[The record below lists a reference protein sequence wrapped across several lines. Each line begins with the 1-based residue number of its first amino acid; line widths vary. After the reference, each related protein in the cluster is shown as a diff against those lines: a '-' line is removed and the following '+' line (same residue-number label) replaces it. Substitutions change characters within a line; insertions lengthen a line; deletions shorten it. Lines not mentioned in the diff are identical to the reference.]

1 MTGKIRLFRKS
12 AMTESEAYFIVHL
25 IDGIGPVRA
34 KKLKEHFDSLDRAL
48 LARGADLRP
57 VQGIGGELVE
67 KLVSWKENVPVDAER
82 ARAAELGL
90 QIVTF
95 ADAAYPASL
104 KEIYDPPLVLYIKG
118 RIPETWPRGIAVVG
132 SRETSHYGLET
143 AKKLGYQ
150 LAYAGVPVISGL
162 ARGID
167 TAAHLG
173 ALAAKGTTWAVLG
186 CGLDQIYPPENDAL
200 AAKIVESGGCLISEL
215 ALGTAPD
222 KRTFPMRN
230 RIVSGLGFGTLV
242 IEAGRQ
248 SGALIT
254 ARQALDQGRQV
265 FAVPGRID
273 NPSAQGCHQLIK
285 DGAKLVE
292 GVEDILGELEFLL
305 PREAVST
312 PRPLPDNLT
321 PEEQQI
327 YAAIELDETPIDTI
341 TRATG
346 LTSGVVS
353 SALLR
358 LEMRKLVKQL
368 PGKRFV
374 RTS

>member
-1 MTGKIRLFRKS
+1 MN
-12 AMTESEAYFIVHL
+12 ESEAYFIAHL
-25 IDGIGPVRA
+25 IDGLGPVKVAR
-34 KKLKEHFDSLDRAL
+34 LKERFGGLEKAL
-48 LARGADLRP
+48 TARGADLRGIE
-57 VQGIGGELVE
+57 GIGNEMVA
-67 KLVSWKENVPVDAER
+67 KITSWKDVDADRER
-82 ARAAELGL
+82 TWAESLGV
-90 QIVTF
+90 QIVTQ
-95 ADAAYPASL
+95 ADKEYPASL
-104 KEIYDPPLVLYIKG
+104 REIYDPPLCLYIKG
-118 RIPETWPRGIAVVG
+118 KIPETWPRGVAVVG

-173 ALAAKGTTWAVLG
+173 ALAAKGTTWAALG
-186 CGLDQIYPPENDAL
+186 CGLDKMYPPENDTL

-215 ALGTAPD
+215 PLGTSPD

-230 RIVSGLGFGTLV
+230 RIVSGLSFGVLV

-273 NPSAQGCHQLIK
+273 NPLAQGCHQLIK

-292 GVEDILGELEFLL
+292 GVEDILGELEFFQFRDDAPKPRAL
-305 PREAVST
+305 PA
-312 PRPLPDNLT
+312 NLSGD
-321 PEEQQI
+321 EEKV
-327 YAAIELDETPIDTI
+327 YAAIELDETPIDRI
-341 TRATG
+341 TQSTG
-346 LTSGVVS
+346 LPSGTVS
-353 SALLR
+353 STLLR
-358 LEMRKLVKQL
+358 LEMKKLVRQL
-368 PGKRFV
+368 PGKVFV

>member
-1 MTGKIRLFRKS
+1 
-12 AMTESEAYFIVHL
+12 MTESEAYFILHL
-25 IDGIGPVRA
+25 LDGIGPVRA
-34 KKLKEHFDSLDRAL
+34 KRLRERLGSLDKAIT
-48 LARGADLRP
+48 ARGADLRT
-57 VQGIGGELVE
+57 VEGIGNEMVD
-67 KLVSWKENVPVDAER
+67 KITSWKEIDADKER
-82 ARAAELGL
+82 KWAAELGL
-90 QIVTF
+90 RIVTQ
-95 ADAAYPASL
+95 ADKDYPASL
-104 KEIYDPPLVLYIKG
+104 REIYDPPLALYIKG
-118 RIPETWPRGIAVVG
+118 TIPETWPRGVALVG

-186 CGLDQIYPPENDAL
+186 CGLDKMYPPENDAL

-215 ALGTAPD
+215 PLGTAPD

-230 RIVSGLGFGTLV
+230 RIVAGMSFGVLV

-254 ARQALDQGRQV
+254 ARQALEQGRQV

-273 NPSAQGCHQLIK
+273 NPLAQGCHQLIK

-292 GVEDILGELEFLL
+292 GVEDILGELEFFQF
-305 PREAVST
+305 REDAPK
-312 PRPLPDNLT
+312 PRPLPANLSGD
-321 PEEQQI
+321 EEKV
-327 YAAIELDETPIDTI
+327 YAAIELDETPIDAI
-341 TRATG
+341 IQATNLPPG
-346 LTSGVVS
+346 TVS

-358 LEMRKLVKQL
+358 LEMKKLVRQL
-368 PGKRFV
+368 PGKVFV

>member
-1 MTGKIRLFRKS
+1 
-12 AMTESEAYFIVHL
+12 MTESEAYFIANL
-25 IDGIGPVRA
+25 MIPDETGMAKLGIGPTRA
-34 KKLKEHFDSLDRAL
+34 RRLQERFGSLDRAFVASESD
-48 LARGADLRP
+48 LASVKGISQELACRIRGWEDVANAQKERQWAAD
-57 VQGIGGELVE
+57 
-67 KLVSWKENVPVDAER
+67 
-82 ARAAELGL
+82 LGL
-90 QIVTF
+90 QVITRV
-95 ADAAYPASL
+95 DPQYPASL
-104 KEIYDPPLVLYIKG
+104 SEIYDPPLVLYIKG
-118 RIPETWPRGIAVVG
+118 NVPETWPRGVAVVG

-186 CGLDQIYPPENDAL
+186 CGLDKMYPPENDAL
-200 AAKIVESGGCLISEL
+200 AAKIVESGGCLLSEL
-215 ALGTAPD
+215 PLGTAPD

-230 RIVSGLGFGTLV
+230 RIVSGLSFGVLV
-242 IEAGRQ
+242 VEAARQ

-273 NPSAQGCHQLIK
+273 NPQAQGCHQLLK
-285 DGAKLVE
+285 EGAKLVE
-292 GVEDILGELEFLL
+292 GVEDILTELEFLI
-305 PREAVST
+305 PKESVMT
-312 PRPLPDNLT
+312 PRPLPANLSGD
-321 PEEQQI
+321 EEKV
-327 YAAIELDETPIDTI
+327 YSAIELDEMPIDTI
-341 TRATG
+341 TQITG
-346 LTSGVVS
+346 LPSGTVS
-353 SALLR
+353 STLLR

-368 PGKRFV
+368 PGKVFV

>member
-1 MTGKIRLFRKS
+1 
-12 AMTESEAYFIVHL
+12 
-25 IDGIGPVRA
+25 
-34 KKLKEHFDSLDRAL
+34 
-48 LARGADLRP
+48 
-57 VQGIGGELVE
+57 
-67 KLVSWKENVPVDAER
+67 AE
-82 ARAAELGL
+82 ELGL
-90 QIVTF
+90 TVVTP
-95 ADAAYPASL
+95 ADKNYPASL
-104 KEIYDPPLVLYIKG
+104 GEIYDPPLVLYIKG
-118 RIPETWPRGIAVVG
+118 KIPETWPRGVAVVG

-143 AKKLGYQ
+143 AKKLSYQ

-167 TAAHLG
+167 TSAHLG
-173 ALAAKGTTWAVLG
+173 ALAAKGITWAVLG
-186 CGLDQIYPPENDAL
+186 CGLDKMYPPENDAL
-200 AAKIVESGGCLISEL
+200 AAKIVESGGCLITEL
-215 ALGTAPD
+215 VLGTSPD

-230 RIVSGLGFGTLV
+230 RIVSGLSFGVLV

-273 NPSAQGCHQLIK
+273 NPLAQGCHQLIK

-292 GVEDILGELEFLL
+292 GVEDILSELEFLI
-305 PREAVST
+305 PMDKMAT
-312 PRPLPDNLT
+312 PRPLPGNLS
-321 PEEQQI
+321 PEEEKV

-341 TRATG
+341 TQRTG
-346 LTSGVVS
+346 LTAGSVS

-368 PGKRFV
+368 PGKVFV

>member
-1 MTGKIRLFRKS
+1 
-12 AMTESEAYFIVHL
+12 MTESEAYFIVHL

-34 KKLKEHFDSLDRAL
+34 RKLRERFGSLDRAL
-48 LARGADLRP
+48 LSRGADLRS
-57 VQGIGGELVE
+57 VEGIGHELID
-67 KLVSWKENVPVDAER
+67 KLLSWKENVPVEKER
-82 ARAAELGL
+82 ARAEELGL

-118 RIPETWPRGIAVVG
+118 KIPETWPRGIAVVG
-132 SRETSHYGLET
+132 SRETSHYGLEN

-215 ALGTAPD
+215 TPGTAPD

-273 NPSAQGCHQLIK
+273 NPLAQGCHQLIK

-305 PREAVST
+305 PRDAVST
-312 PRPLPDNLT
+312 PRPLPENLT
-321 PEEQQI
+321 PEEEKI
-327 YAAIELDETPIDTI
+327 YAAIELDETPIDAI
-341 TRATG
+341 TQATG
-346 LTSGVVS
+346 LASGIVS
-353 SALLR
+353 STLLR
-358 LEMRKLVKQL
+358 LEMRKLVRQL

>member
-1 MTGKIRLFRKS
+1 
-12 AMTESEAYFIVHL
+12 MTESEAYFILHL
-25 IDGIGPVRA
+25 VDGIGPVRA
-34 KKLKEHFDSLDRAL
+34 KRLRERFGSLDRAVT
-48 LARGADLRP
+48 ARGADLRG
-57 VQGIGGELVE
+57 VEGIGPEIVE
-67 KLVSWKENVPVDAER
+67 KLVSWKETVEVDRER
-82 ARAAELGL
+82 RWAADLGL
-90 QIVTF
+90 QIVTQ

-104 KEIYDPPLVLYIKG
+104 MEIYDPPLVLYIKG
-118 RIPETWPRGIAVVG
+118 KIPETWPRGIAVVG

-167 TAAHLG
+167 TSAHLG

-186 CGLDQIYPPENDAL
+186 CGLDKMYPPENDAL

-215 ALGTAPD
+215 PLGTAPD

-230 RIVSGLGFGTLV
+230 RIVSGLSFGTLV

-254 ARQALDQGRQV
+254 ARQALEQGRQV

-273 NPSAQGCHQLIK
+273 NPLAQGCHQLIK

-292 GVEDILGELEFLL
+292 GVEDILGELEFLPL
-305 PREAVST
+305 RESAT
-312 PRPLPDNLT
+312 PAPRPLPANLS
-321 PEEQQI
+321 PEEEKI
-327 YAAIELDETPIDTI
+327 YAAIELDETPIDAI
-341 TRATG
+341 TQTTG
-346 LTSGVVS
+346 LPSGTVS

-358 LEMRKLVKQL
+358 LEMRKLVRQL
-368 PGKRFV
+368 PGKVFV

>member
-1 MTGKIRLFRKS
+1 
-12 AMTESEAYFIVHL
+12 MTESEAYFIVHL

-34 KKLKEHFDSLDRAL
+34 KRLKERFGSLDKSL
-48 LARGADLRP
+48 TARGADLRT
-57 VQGIGGELVE
+57 VEGIGNEMIDKLTSWELTTNAD
-67 KLVSWKENVPVDAER
+67 KER
-82 ARAAELGL
+82 KWAAELGL
-90 QIVTF
+90 QIITQ
-95 ADAAYPASL
+95 ADATYPASL
-104 KEIYDPPLVLYIKG
+104 RDIYDPPLALYVKG
-118 RIPETWPRGIAVVG
+118 NIPETWPRGVAVVG

-173 ALAAKGTTWAVLG
+173 ALAAKGVTWAVLG
-186 CGLDQIYPPENDAL
+186 CGLDKMYPPENEAL

-215 ALGTAPD
+215 PLGTAPD

-230 RIVSGLGFGTLV
+230 RIVSGLSFGTLV

-254 ARQALDQGRQV
+254 ARQALEQGRQV

-273 NPSAQGCHQLIK
+273 NPLAQGCHQLIK

-292 GVEDILGELEFLL
+292 GVDDILAELEFLL
-305 PREAVST
+305 PRESVT
-312 PRPLPDNLT
+312 PAGRPLPADLSAD
-321 PEEQQI
+321 EQKI
-327 YAAIELDETPIDTI
+327 YAAIELDETPIDLI
-341 TRATG
+341 TQATG
-346 LTSGVVS
+346 LPSGTVS
-353 SALLR
+353 STLLR
-358 LEMRKLVKQL
+358 LEMRKLVRQL
-368 PGKRFV
+368 PGKVFV

>member
-1 MTGKIRLFRKS
+1 
-12 AMTESEAYFIVHL
+12 MTESEAYFIAHL
-25 IDGIGPVRA
+25 IDGLGPVKAAR
-34 KKLKEHFDSLDRAL
+34 LKERFGSLDKAIT
-48 LARGADLRP
+48 ARGADLRGIE
-57 VQGIGGELVE
+57 GIGNDM
-67 KLVSWKENVPVDAER
+67 VSKITSWQEVDADKER
-82 ARAAELGL
+82 KWAAELGL
-90 QIVTF
+90 EIVTF
-95 ADAAYPASL
+95 ADPRYPASL
-104 KEIYDPPLVLYIKG
+104 REIYDPPLCLYIKG
-118 RIPETWPRGIAVVG
+118 TIPETWPRGVALVG

-173 ALAAKGTTWAVLG
+173 ALAAKGTTWAALG
-186 CGLDQIYPPENDAL
+186 CGLDKMYPPENDTL

-215 ALGTAPD
+215 PLGTAPD

-230 RIVSGLGFGTLV
+230 RIVSGLSFGVLV

-254 ARQALDQGRQV
+254 ARQALEQGRQV
-265 FAVPGRID
+265 FAIPGRID
-273 NPSAQGCHQLIK
+273 NPLAQGCHQLIK

-292 GVEDILGELEFLL
+292 GVEDILAELEFLI
-305 PREAVST
+305 PRESVMT
-312 PRPLPDNLT
+312 PRPLPANLT
-321 PEEQQI
+321 GDEEKV
-327 YAAIELDETPIDTI
+327 YAAIELDEMPIDAI
-341 TRATG
+341 TQITG
-346 LTSGVVS
+346 LPSGTVS
-353 SALLR
+353 STLLR

-368 PGKRFV
+368 PGKVFV

>member
-1 MTGKIRLFRKS
+1 MRHELSLLARKISAFVQLSDRELDHLARLNQQIWTKTIDRIRSLFHRPS
-12 AMTESEAYFIVHL
+12 L
-25 IDGIGPVRA
+25 DGIGPVRA
-34 KKLKEHFDSLDRAL
+34 KRLRERFGSLDKAL
-48 LARGADLRP
+48 VARGADLRT
-57 VQGIGGELVE
+57 VEGIGTRLVE
-67 KLVSWKENVPVDAER
+67 KLVSWNEIDVEKERKWAD
-82 ARAAELGL
+82 ELGL
-90 QIVTF
+90 QIITP

-104 KEIYDPPLVLYIKG
+104 REIYDPPLVLYIKG
-118 RIPETWPRGIAVVG
+118 KMPETWPRGVAVVG

-173 ALAAKGTTWAVLG
+173 ALAAKGTTWAMLG
-186 CGLDQIYPPENDAL
+186 CGLDKMYPPENDTL

-215 ALGTAPD
+215 PLGTAPD

-230 RIVSGLGFGTLV
+230 RIVSGLSFGVLV

-273 NPSAQGCHQLIK
+273 NPLAQGCHQLIK

-292 GVEDILGELEFLL
+292 GVEDILGELEFFI
-305 PREAVST
+305 PRESM
-312 PRPLPDNLT
+312 
-321 PEEQQI
+321 
-327 YAAIELDETPIDTI
+327 
-341 TRATG
+341 TRAA
-346 LTSGVVS
+346 
-353 SALLR
+353 SAADESFRRRGENLR
-358 LEMRKLVKQL
+358 GNRA
-368 PGKRFV
+368 R
-374 RTS
+374 

>member
-1 MTGKIRLFRKS
+1 
-12 AMTESEAYFIVHL
+12 MTESEAYFIVNL
-25 IDGIGPVRA
+25 VSGIGPVRA
-34 KKLKEHFDSLDRAL
+34 KRLRERFGSLDRAL
-48 LARGADLRP
+48 VARESQLRS
-57 VQGIGGELVE
+57 VEGIGEELSG
-67 KLVSWKENVPVDAER
+67 KIAGWKTSAPFER
-82 ARAAELGL
+82 ERQWAGELGL
-90 QIVTF
+90 QIVTQ

-118 RIPETWPRGIAVVG
+118 KIPDTWPRGVAVVG
-132 SRETSHYGLET
+132 SRETSHYGLEN

-173 ALAAKGTTWAVLG
+173 ALAAKGPTWAVLG
-186 CGLDQIYPPENDAL
+186 CGLDQVYPPENDAL

-215 ALGTAPD
+215 PLGPAPD

-230 RIVSGLGFGTLV
+230 RIVSGLSFGTLV
-242 IEAGRQ
+242 VEAGRQ

-254 ARQALDQGRQV
+254 ARQALEQGRQV

-273 NPSAQGCHQLIK
+273 NPQAQGCHQLIK

-292 GVEDILGELEFLL
+292 GVEDILAELEFLL

-312 PRPLPDNLT
+312 PRALPENLT
-321 PEEQQI
+321 VEEEQI
-327 YAAIELDETPIDTI
+327 YAAIELDETPIDAI
-341 TRATG
+341 TLATG
-346 LTSGVVS
+346 LSSGMVS
-353 SALLR
+353 STLLR
-358 LEMRKLVKQL
+358 LEMRRLVRQL

>member
-1 MTGKIRLFRKS
+1 MTD
-12 AMTESEAYFIVHL
+12 SEAYFIVNL
-25 IDGIGPVRA
+25 VSGIGPVRA
-34 KKLKEHFDSLDRAL
+34 KRLRDRFGSLDRAL
-48 LARGADLRP
+48 VAREGDLRS
-57 VQGIGGELVE
+57 VEGIGPELAGKLANWETTALVE
-67 KLVSWKENVPVDAER
+67 KER

-90 QIVTF
+90 QIVTQG
-95 ADAAYPASL
+95 DAAYPPAL
-104 KEIYDPPLVLYIKG
+104 REIYDPPLVLYVKG
-118 RIPETWPRGIAVVG
+118 AIPETWPRGVAVVG

-186 CGLDQIYPPENDAL
+186 CGLDQMYPPENDTLAL
-200 AAKIVESGGCLISEL
+200 KIVDAGGCLVSEL
-215 ALGTAPD
+215 PLGTAPD

-230 RIVSGLGFGTLV
+230 RIVSGLSFGTLV

-254 ARQALDQGRQV
+254 ARQALEQGRQV

-273 NPSAQGCHQLIK
+273 NPLAQGCHQLIK

-292 GVEDILGELEFLL
+292 GVEDILTELEFLI

-312 PRPLPDNLT
+312 PRPLPANLSGD
-321 PEEQQI
+321 EEKV
-327 YAAIELDETPIDTI
+327 YAAIEMDETQIDTI
-341 TRATG
+341 TQRTG
-346 LTSGVVS
+346 MAPGAVS
-353 SALLR
+353 STLLR
-358 LEMRKLVKQL
+358 LEMRKLVRQL
-368 PGKRFV
+368 AGKRFV

>member
-1 MTGKIRLFRKS
+1 
-12 AMTESEAYFIVHL
+12 MTESEAYFIVNL
-25 IDGIGPVRA
+25 VSGIGPVRA
-34 KKLKEHFDSLDRAL
+34 KRLKDRFGSLDRAL
-48 LARGADLRP
+48 VAREPDLRSVEGIGPELARTLASW
-57 VQGIGGELVE
+57 ESTTEVE
-67 KLVSWKENVPVDAER
+67 KDRKWAE
-82 ARAAELGL
+82 ELGL
-90 QIVTF
+90 SIVTQ
-95 ADAAYPASL
+95 ADATYPKSL
-104 KEIYDPPLVLYIKG
+104 TEIYDPPLALYIKG
-118 RIPETWPRGIAVVG
+118 KIPETWPRGVAVVG

-173 ALAAKGTTWAVLG
+173 VLAAKGATWAVLG
-186 CGLDQIYPPENDAL
+186 CGLDKMYPPENDAL

-215 ALGTAPD
+215 PLGTAPD

-230 RIVSGLGFGTLV
+230 RIVSGLSFGVLV

-273 NPSAQGCHQLIK
+273 NPKAQGCHQLIK

-292 GVEDILGELEFLL
+292 GVEDILGELEFLI
-305 PREAVST
+305 PKESVAT
-312 PRPLPDNLT
+312 PRPLPTNLT
-321 PEEQQI
+321 GDEEKI
-327 YAAIELDETPIDTI
+327 YTAIELDETPIDSI
-341 TRATG
+341 TQRTG
-346 LTSGVVS
+346 LPSGTVS
-353 SALLR
+353 STLLR
-358 LEMRKLVKQL
+358 LEMKKLVRQL
-368 PGKRFV
+368 PGKVFV